1 MIVVVGGGVVGAACA
16 YELARDGHRVTVVD
30 RHDAGRATDAGAGIL
45 SPETYSG
52 TVPTFL
58 DLADRGGEHY
68 RGLVDDLAALGSPDP
83 RYAVCGALR
92 VAFRDMDDEAFAA
105 NAASASARHPT
116 VLESVTVDDARAMFP
131 ALGDIRAALFNPRGA
146 RVDGRALVASLE
158 HAARALGVEWREEG
172 ATGLETAGDRVQAV
186 ITTTTRLPCET
197 VVIAGGAWTPE
208 LAASFG
214 LRAGVRPVRGQIVHL
229 HLDADTGSWPV
240 LQPIF
245 SHYVVPWPE
254 GRLALGATVEDVGFD
269 ARPTAAGFRQLF
281 SEGLRLCPGLAD
293 ATFVEVRVG
302 LRPVSDD
309 DLPIIGA
316 LPAASNTYVATGLG
330 ANGLLLGPITGRV
343 VADLVSGRAPAVDL
357 GCFSPDRLV

>member
-1 MIVVVGGGVVGAACA
+1 VIVVVGGGVVGAACA

-52 TVPTFL
+52 SVPAFL
-58 DLADRGGEHY
+58 ELADRAGEHY
-68 RGLVDDLAALGSPDP
+68 GGLVDDLAALGSPDP

-92 VAFRDMDDEAFAA
+92 VAFREIDDEAFAA
-105 NAASASARHPT
+105 SAAAASARHPT

-131 ALGDIRAALFNPRGA
+131 PLGAIRAALFNPRGA

-172 ATGLETAGDRVQAV
+172 ATELETAGDRVEAV
-186 ITTTTRLPCET
+186 VTTTTRLPCET

-214 LRAGVRPVRGQIVHL
+214 MRAGVRPVRGQIVHL

-240 LQPIF
+240 LQPVF
-245 SHYVVPWPE
+245 SHYVVPWPD

-269 ARPTAAGFRQLF
+269 ARPTAGGFRQLF
-281 SEGLRLCPGLAD
+281 SAGLRLCPGLAD

-316 LPAASNTYVATGLG
+316 LPAVPNAYTATGLG
-330 ANGLLLGPITGRV
+330 ANGLLLGPVTGRV

-357 GCFSPDRLV
+357 ACFGPDRLI